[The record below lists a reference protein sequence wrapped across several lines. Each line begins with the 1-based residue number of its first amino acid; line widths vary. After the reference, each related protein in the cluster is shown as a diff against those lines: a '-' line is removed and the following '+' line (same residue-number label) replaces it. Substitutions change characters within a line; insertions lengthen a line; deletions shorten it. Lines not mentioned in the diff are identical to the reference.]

1 MPSLPFLSLK
11 KTPECFGWRC
21 ARSRGRGNHGLIDTF
36 INFQHVPW
44 PTIRCGKPWKAE
56 EIQKNHAD
64 RVPWASS
71 SAGSDFFSKFSGLIL
86 AQGNL
91 FLRFT
96 MHLCLWS
103 CTGPRPSGTHLEPAC
118 HVLVGGLEAA
128 AACVC
133 DSIVVGK
140 EFRAFISNHAAGVPA
155 NSYQFFSDI
164 QQSCRKL

>member
-1 MPSLPFLSLK
+1 MLSLPFLSLK

-36 INFQHVPW
+36 INFQYVPW
-44 PTIRCGKPWKAE
+44 PTIRCGKPWKE

-118 HVLVGGLEAA
+118 HGLVGGLEAA

-155 NSYQFFSDI
+155 NS
-164 QQSCRKL
+164 